1 MRTLLKLISFA
12 GLGLTVVPSFLVFAG
27 RIAWAT
33 HAALMLVG
41 TVLWFAS
48 APFWMLEP
56 HPLAP
61 SPSGRGGTH
70 DVPPLL
76 KGEGERG

>member
-1 MRTLLKLISFA
+1 MRTLLKLVSFV
-12 GLGLTVVPSFLVFAG
+12 GLGLTVVPSFLGFAG

-48 APFWMLEP
+48 APFWMLKAKQE
-56 HPLAP
+56 
-61 SPSGRGGTH
+61 GG
-70 DVPPLL
+70 
-76 KGEGERG
+76 GSSR

>member
-1 MRTLLKLISFA
+1 MRTLLKVISIA
-12 GLGLTVVPSFLVFAG
+12 GLGLTVVPSFFVFAG

-48 APFWMLEP
+48 APFWMLETKP
-56 HPLAP
+56 HA
-61 SPSGRGGTH
+61 
-70 DVPPLL
+70 
-76 KGEGERG
+76 